1 MIRSLS
7 ISNVALIEK
16 LDINFHEGL
25 NVLSGETGAG
35 KSIVVDAV
43 SLILGGRAEKD
54 LIRTGTEKASVE
66 AEFDVPGNED
76 AAALLRREDIEYDG
90 RTIIIRRE
98 ISRSGRNI
106 CRICG
111 VVSSLT
117 FLKELAPYLMDIHGQ
132 QDHRFLLDPSVH
144 LSFLDQLG
152 GDEHIALL
160 DKTAKSCAAFL
171 ANHREYSK
179 LVRLN
184 EKKDARI
191 EQIKKELGDLKKAD
205 LKEGEEERLTQ
216 QVSKLRNSEK
226 ISVALR
232 QAADSILSVDSDGG
246 PADRVRLASGALK
259 LISSLDDE
267 YFSLS
272 SRCEEL
278 YYELQELGFDLSRA
292 VEKCSNDPYELEKAE
307 KKLSIIKTIT
317 KRYGTLES
325 ALAAKVSLEDEYS
338 GLMDMDNTLEKT
350 SAEHKKLLLDY
361 RKKAKELSA
370 SRHSIADKLKIR
382 MENELS
388 ELGMSGTVFDVAFIE
403 GDRTKPKMP
412 TLSGD
417 DSVEF
422 MMSANPGEPV
432 KPLARIA
439 SGGELS
445 RIMLAFKSIQTG
457 STGLGS
463 MVFDEIDTGIS
474 GRMAQVVAEKMIN
487 ISRDCQVI
495 CVTHLP
501 QIAAAADYEYLVRKQ
516 SSGERT
522 VTVVVELDSEGRK
535 QEVARMI
542 SGAGGITDSSM
553 KYAAELLSFSER
565 CKRERSL

>member
-1 MIRSLS
+1 M
-7 ISNVALIEK
+7 
-16 LDINFHEGL
+16 
-25 NVLSGETGAG
+25 
-35 KSIVVDAV
+35 
-43 SLILGGRAEKD
+43 
-54 LIRTGTEKASVE
+54 
-66 AEFDVPGNED
+66 
-76 AAALLRREDIEYDG
+76 
-90 RTIIIRRE
+90 
-98 ISRSGRNI
+98 
-106 CRICG
+106 
-111 VVSSLT
+111 
-117 FLKELAPYLMDIHGQ
+117 
-132 QDHRFLLDPSVH
+132 
-144 LSFLDQLG
+144 
-152 GDEHIALL
+152 
-160 DKTAKSCAAFL
+160 
-171 ANHREYSK
+171 
-179 LVRLN
+179 
-184 EKKDARI
+184 
-191 EQIKKELGDLKKAD
+191 
-205 LKEGEEERLTQ
+205 KEGEEERLTQ

-259 LISSLDDE
+259 SISSLDDE

-272 SRCEEL
+272 GRCEEL

-338 GLMDMDNTLEKT
+338 GLMDMDNTLEKA

-501 QIAAAADYEYLVRKQ
+501 QIASAADYEYLVRKQ